1 MNKLWVVIREVYRKN
16 VKSGSF
22 IFMVLSPLIFI
33 GIIAA
38 VAYFVSQSESSS
50 PDQIAVVDAD
60 PGLVEVLKTVDSGN
74 LDFHFDRNQDQARQ
88 ALADG
93 EVDGML
99 KMDQADGQLKATY
112 YGKNGLA
119 QNPKLTLQQT
129 LSQYQMMVNAQ
140 AAGISQDQL
149 GAVMNAQVPIE
160 EVAINVNDDGSV
172 TEENKDA
179 MNEMGRTGVA
189 SIASFIIFYFLMFFI
204 NIIIQEVAAEKG
216 SRIMEIIL
224 SSIPAKTHFYG
235 KLLGVVLMILTQ
247 VGIYVLLFILWRI
260 LSTQFG
266 ILSLPEELT
275 QLIDIKA
282 FIANN
287 KAMLGVSGLLAL
299 MGIVTYV
306 ALAAFLGSLVTKT
319 EDAQKVSQP
328 VIWLGLIGFY
338 IGFFGQQAGTDT
350 AFYRICSQIPF
361 FTPFIMPF
369 RLADYSVEWAEVI
382 VAIVVSLV
390 TMVLIFIFATS
401 LYKSNVLAYS
411 DKGPWDTFK
420 QSISLWKSERQ
431 VKSK

>member
-1 MNKLWVVIREVYRKN
+1 MSKLWVVIRQVYRKN

-38 VAYFVSQSESSS
+38 VAYFVSQSETSS

-60 PGLVEVLKTVDSGN
+60 PGMVEVLKTMDNHNVDFN
-74 LDFHFDRNQDQARQ
+74 FDQNQDQARQ

-93 EVDGML
+93 DVDGML
-99 KMDQADGQLKATY
+99 KLNQEDGQLKATY
-112 YGKNGLA
+112 YGKSNLR
-119 QNPKLTLQQT
+119 QNAKVNLQQA

-140 AAGISQDQL
+140 EAGISPDQL
-149 GAVMNAQVPIE
+149 QSLMTAQVPIE
-160 EVAINVNDDGSV
+160 EVSIDVKEDGSV
-172 TEENKDA
+172 AEENKDA
-179 MNEMGRTGVA
+179 MNEMGRNGVA
-189 SIASFIIFYFLMFFI
+189 SIAAFIIFYFLMFFI

-247 VGIYVLLFILWRI
+247 VGIYILLFILWRI

-266 ILSLPEELT
+266 ILSLPEEIT
-275 QLIDIKA
+275 QAFDIKA
-282 FIANN
+282 FLSNN
-287 KAMLGVSGLLAL
+287 LTMLLISGLLAL
-299 MGIVTYV
+299 MGIVTYI

-338 IGFFGQQAGTDT
+338 IGIFGQQAGTDT
-350 AFYRICSQIPF
+350 AFYRISSQIPF
-361 FTPFIMPF
+361 FTPFVMP
-369 RLADYSVEWAEVI
+369 DHSVEWPGVM

-390 TMVLIFIFATS
+390 TMVLIFIFATT

-431 VKSK
+431 VNTK